1 MIFGYMRIST
11 QKASQTTDRQKD
23 TLQKY
28 STDNDFKFDEI
39 IEERISGTIKADNR
53 PEYSKLKEKLRK
65 DDILVITD
73 LDRLGRN
80 ADDVIM
86 ELKQLKL
93 QGVKVVALD
102 MPYMCDWNKANDSSI
117 YDMVIDIVITIKAHM
132 AQQEREKTVAR
143 INQGI
148 SAMPVIEGKKVST
161 KTGNAIGRPT
171 SDVPQEFI
179 KEYKK
184 YKNGE
189 YGKMSATNFAKML
202 GIGRSTMYK
211 YQGII
216 EKEVIDV
223 ELINEYKNIITELEI
238 LFKKNEFDKIK
249 YDKLNEAHNKVVN
262 YRSKSMEKVTSQLN
276 IDNPLKSKGKLI
288 LNEEVESLI
297 NRAIKLM
304 DLYVNRFK

>member
-23 TLQKY
+23 TLEKY
-28 STDNDFKFDEI
+28 AKDNGFEFDEM

-53 PEYSKLKEKLRK
+53 PKYSKLKEKLRK

-102 MPYMCDWNKANDSSI
+102 MPYMSDWNKANDSSI

-148 SAMPVIEGKKVST
+148 SAMPINEEGKKVST
-161 KTGNAIGRPT
+161 KTGRAIGRPT
-171 SDVPQEFI
+171 AEVPEEFI

-184 YKNGE
+184 FKNGD
-189 YGKMSATNFAKML
+189 YGKMSTTNFAKMV
-202 GIGRSTMYK
+202 GVGRSTFYK
-211 YQGII
+211 Y
-216 EKEVIDV
+216 V
-223 ELINEYKNIITELEI
+223 
-238 LFKKNEFDKIK
+238 
-249 YDKLNEAHNKVVN
+249 
-262 YRSKSMEKVTSQLN
+262 SQIGN
-276 IDNPLKSKGKLI
+276 
-288 LNEEVESLI
+288 
-297 NRAIKLM
+297 
-304 DLYVNRFK
+304 